1 MYILTLKL
9 RVKNYAQNPVGKGWI
24 GLGERVDI
32 PDSPQVLFYCSDEEK
47 EVHPV
52 GDIVCVSHL
61 PEENNAVPS

>member
-9 RVKNYAQNPVGKGWI
+9 RVKNYEPNSSGKGWI
-24 GLGERVDI
+24 GSGECISI
-32 PDSPQVLFYCSDEEK
+32 PDSPSVIFYCSDAEK

-61 PEENNAVPS
+61 PEANNAVPS